1 VVEDGAVV
9 GGGAL
14 VEGGAVVG
22 GALVGGAWGQRR
34 AVGLLGPVDHSVL
47 S

>member
-1 VVEDGAVV
+1 VV

-22 GALVGGAWGQRR
+22 GAWGQRR
-34 AVGLLGPVDHSVL
+34 VVGLLGPVDHSDYGTVCFFV
-47 S
+47 